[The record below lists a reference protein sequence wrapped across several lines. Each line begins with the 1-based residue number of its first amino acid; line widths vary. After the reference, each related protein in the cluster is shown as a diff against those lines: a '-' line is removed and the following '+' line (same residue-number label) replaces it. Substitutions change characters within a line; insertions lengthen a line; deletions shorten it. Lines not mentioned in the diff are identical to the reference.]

1 MIDLSTN
8 CVLHC
13 KMNDNSAS
21 PIVVD
26 DSGQEHNGL
35 ASRGQ
40 TAAWSTAGKIKTALR
55 LYSNDNDYINYDT
68 EPAITG
74 TGVFCIAMW
83 FNPQIFDTNQMLYN
97 QRGTGDD
104 LNGSIALYFT
114 NQNKIK
120 FEVCNSGYGF
130 TFVGNTQIT
139 TSGWHLVIAQRTNS
153 MNGELYLDNQL
164 DGSGSGSAK
173 TLFNKPVS
181 IGRWNGGAM
190 YADIVFDDTRV
201 WNGRTLNTEERNFLW
216 NNGLGTE
223 NVKSCTHPLVDGSL
237 AGKRGLT

>member
-1 MIDLSTN
+1 MIDLSAN

-21 PIVVD
+21 PVVAD
-26 DSGQEHNGL
+26 ASGQEHNGL

-40 TAAWSTAGKIKTALR
+40 TAAWSTAGKINTALL
-55 LYSNDNDYINYDT
+55 LYLDYEDYIDYDT
-68 EPAITG
+68 GPTITG
-74 TGVFCIAMW
+74 TGIFCIAMW
-83 FNPQIFDTNQMLYN
+83 FNPQAFNKGQMLYN
-97 QRGTGDD
+97 QRAVNSPD
-104 LNGSIALYFT
+104 GSIALYLT
-114 NQNKIK
+114 DQNKIK
-120 FEVCNSGYGF
+120 FEVYNSGYGF
-130 TFVGNTQIT
+130 AFTSDTQIT

-164 DGSGSGSAK
+164 DGNGSGSAK
-173 TLFNKPVS
+173 TLLNKPVS

-190 YADIVFDDTRV
+190 YADIVFDDARV

-223 NVKSCTHPLVDGSL
+223 NVKSCAHPLVGGSL